1 MFSKWGR
8 TFNSDGMVARSEDT
22 LSVVMIV
29 SIYEV
34 DCHVSHELEEAF
46 WKSFWGAPE
55 WVRTEGL
62 KRYLELL
69 EVLRWQWYCHID

>member
-1 MFSKWGR
+1 MFLKLGC

-22 LSVVMIV
+22 SV
-29 SIYEV
+29 SIYEF
-34 DCHVSHELEEAF
+34 DCHVSRESEEAF

-55 WVRTEGL
+55 WVQTEGL

-69 EVLRWQWYCHID
+69 EVLKWQCYCHVD